1 MELKWLFI
9 SVMVGAFCVSA
20 NYAITSSTAIS
31 AGLEECPQFGAGQ
44 GGSAI
49 WVKSCS
55 EYTRN
60 ITELK
65 KGK

>member
-1 MELKWLFI
+1 
-9 SVMVGAFCVSA
+9 MVGAFCVSA